1 MAALNIEKSTLKQQR
16 HPYEPCYLYETGIR
30 PLKDF
35 AIKGVIWYQGESNA
49 NNVELHESIFPVL
62 VQSWR
67 EIWGQDLPF
76 YFVQLSSLNRPS
88 WPHFR
93 DSQRR
98 LAEKIGNSGIAVSSD
113 VGNPTDVHPTR
124 KREVGER
131 LARLALNQTYG
142 KKNITSSG
150 PMFKGVRFEK
160 RCAYV
165 SFVNGIGMRSSDGEP
180 LAGFELAGKDGLFYP
195 AEAVV
200 DGEQIKLFSPRVNLP
215 CEVRYGWQPYS
226 IGNLV
231 NCDDLPA
238 STFRSK

>member
-1 MAALNIEKSTLKQQR
+1 M
-16 HPYEPCYLYETGIR
+16 
-30 PLKDF
+30 
-35 AIKGVIWYQGESNA
+35 IWYQGESNA
-49 NNVELHESIFPVL
+49 SIFVLLEAIFPVL

-98 LAEKIGNSGIAVSSD
+98 LAEKIGNCGIAVSSD
-113 VGNPTDVHPTR
+113 GGNRTAVHPTR
-124 KREVGER
+124 KREVGDR
-131 LARLALNQTYG
+131 LASLALNQTYG

-150 PMFKGVRFEK
+150 PMFKAVRFEK
-160 RCAYV
+160 KYAYV
-165 SFVNGIGMRSSDGEP
+165 SFVNGIGMRSSDGKP
-180 LAGFELAGKDGLFYP
+180 LAGFELAGKDGVFYP

-231 NCDDLPA
+231 NCEDLPA